1 MKNMMIE
8 ILENPKT
15 NNYLQFKYNI
25 QSFRFPLFYESE
37 STRFEVPG
45 HSNIPYYVHEIIKR
59 PERNNLSMPM
69 SVSPSIND
77 ATLVVQEIMEH
88 NNIEFKTFLRMCVN
102 AVHPFPEV
110 LKTVPHTDHDY
121 DHKNFILYFTSAG
134 GKTVVEDESYDPVE
148 DSAII
153 FSGEHYHETPKSERR
168 VVLVATYI

>member
-1 MKNMMIE
+1 MIK

-45 HSNIPYYVHEIIKR
+45 HSNIPYYVHEIVQR
-59 PERNNLSMPM
+59 PERNNFFFPM
-69 SVSPSIND
+69 SVSPSTGD
-77 ATLVVQEIMEH
+77 ATEVILEILKH
-88 NNIEFKTFLRMCVN
+88 NDIQVKTFLRIAIN
-102 AVHPFPEV
+102 AVHPFSEI

-134 GKTVVEDESYDPVE
+134 GKTIVGNESYDPVE